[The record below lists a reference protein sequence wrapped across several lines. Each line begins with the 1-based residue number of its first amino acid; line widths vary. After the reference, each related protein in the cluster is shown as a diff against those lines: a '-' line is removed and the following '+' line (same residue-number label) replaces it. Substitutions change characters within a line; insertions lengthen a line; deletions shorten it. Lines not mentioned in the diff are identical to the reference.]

1 MTAACREP
9 CCSVAPRFTV
19 ADLFERGFRRMR
31 EAPLAIEGG
40 TIADADG
47 NAARF
52 SIEVDDGKLAD
63 ARFRASACTTLIAYC
78 EAISELLPGFGV
90 DVVAQLTA
98 NELVAALPGVPALKQ
113 DRAVLAIAAFRAAL
127 RAAIQREH
135 IENPSSS
142 WPGHPRL
149 DRLQVKS
156 WIPATS
162 AGMTIQQGEK
172 QHEGRVYFCHFAPHG
187 FLRARQDDPAAARGR
202 PPRRHRRWHVLL
214 RGQQL
219 RAHEGQSDRRSPA

>member
-1 MTAACREP
+1 MADARDRNDNWRAPDALQRRAGAHRHVALGPGSAAHRCALRRARDTWSRLNATGETMTAACREP

-135 IENPSSS
+135 IEIPSSS
-142 WPGHPRL
+142 WPGL
-149 DRLQVKS
+149 S
-156 WIPATS
+156 
-162 AGMTIQQGEK
+162 
-172 QHEGRVYFCHFAPHG
+172 
-187 FLRARQDDPAAARGR
+187 R
-202 PPRRHRRWHVLL
+202 PSTP
-214 RGQQL
+214 
-219 RAHEGQSDRRSPA
+219 